1 MSSIKK
7 NDTVKVIAGSNK
19 GKTGKVILV
28 NPADQTIVVSGV
40 NVGKRHEKPSRTNQ
54 TGGIVEKEMPI
65 AISNAMV
72 VDSKSGVPTRIRRK
86 REQGKPSVRVSV
98 KSGAVLD

>member
-1 MSSIKK
+1 MSNIKK
-7 NDTVKVIAGSNK
+7 NDTVKVIAGASK
-19 GKTGKVILV
+19 GKTGTVIRV
-28 NPADQTIVVSGV
+28 NPSELTVVVSGV
-40 NVGKRHEKPSRTNQ
+40 NIGKRHEKPSRTNQ

-65 AISNAMV
+65 AISNVMV

-86 REQGKPSVRVSV
+86 REQGKTSVRVSV

>member
-1 MSSIKK
+1 MANIKK
-7 NDTVKVIAGSNK
+7 NDSVKVITGSSK
-19 GKTGKVILV
+19 GKTGKVISVLLEEGRV
-28 NPADQTIVVSGV
+28 IVSGV

-54 TGGIVEKEMPI
+54 AGGIVEKEMPI
-65 AISNAMV
+65 AISNVMV

-86 REQGKPSVRVSV
+86 REQGKASVRVSV

>member
-1 MSSIKK
+1 MSNIKK
-7 NDTVKVIAGSNK
+7 NDSVKVIAGASK
-19 GKTGKVILV
+19 GKTGTVIRV
-28 NPADQTIVVSGV
+28 NPSELTVVVSGV

-65 AISNAMV
+65 AISNVMV
-72 VDSKSGVPTRIRRK
+72 VDTKSGLPTRIRRK
-86 REQGKPSVRVSV
+86 REQGKTSVRVSV

>member
-7 NDTVKVIAGSNK
+7 NDTVKVISGSNK

-28 NPADQTIVVSGV
+28 LTDANRVKVSGV
-40 NVGKRHEKPSRTNQ
+40 NIGKRHEKPSRTNQ
-54 TGGIVEKEMPI
+54 AGGIVEKEMSI
-65 AISNAMV
+65 AISNVMV
-72 VDSKSGVPTRIRRK
+72 VDSKTGIPTRIRRK

-98 KSGAVLD
+98 KSGTVLD